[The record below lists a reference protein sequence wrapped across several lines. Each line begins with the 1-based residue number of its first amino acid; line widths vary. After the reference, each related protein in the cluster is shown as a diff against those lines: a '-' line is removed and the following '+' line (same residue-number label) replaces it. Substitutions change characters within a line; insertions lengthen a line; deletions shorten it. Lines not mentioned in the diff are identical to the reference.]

1 VLFLLMQVL
10 NIALNFLCIFAVL
23 PDVMPFFSLLVLP
36 GVDDLEHI
44 LGWVLIFTALARSL
58 VLEVVQQGLGILTN
72 VTEVDS
78 LATFGEEEKTVE
90 LLKEDGAGLMDSAKD
105 GLAGC

>member
-1 VLFLLMQVL
+1 
-10 NIALNFLCIFAVL
+10 
-23 PDVMPFFSLLVLP
+23 
-36 GVDDLEHI
+36 
-44 LGWVLIFTALARSL
+44 L
-58 VLEVVQQGLGILTN
+58 VLEVVQQGLRILTN